1 MKKRPS
7 NCEVSTT
14 VLTRAS
20 QSKFVTRETAAV
32 ALARAKYRAN
42 PLNPLWL
49 ISTVALHCY
58 HWVPTDCIK
67 HVLRV
72 SPGVPEILVLILS
85 ALYLLKIQIRIF
97 RNGKPTVV
105 YKHSDSA
112 LLPLG
117 TN

>member
-1 MKKRPS
+1 MNEKRPIYGQ

-14 VLTRAS
+14 VLSRAS
-20 QSKFVTRETAAV
+20 RSKFVTLETEAV

-49 ISTVALHCY
+49 ISTVALHYC

-72 SPGVPEILVLILS
+72 LPGVPGFFGLNFVCLIKALSKLGFFKNVILCQKL
-85 ALYLLKIQIRIF
+85 
-97 RNGKPTVV
+97 
-105 YKHSDSA
+105 
-112 LLPLG
+112 
-117 TN
+117 